1 MNRLFT
7 VLGLAFLGLT
17 AANCNKDDGNGGNQV
32 VNLRDRKEVREE
44 NAKQIEHF
52 IDNNYLIEKNG
63 IISFDSITSKDYQ
76 GQPTLRKDPRLTSA
90 KITSDN
96 YEYESYR
103 LSNGNTSLKFSKPKD
118 TLSYKVYYLI
128 LSNKN
133 DNVISTNKKNENA
146 PISTTD
152 SVFVKT
158 KAFSLKNESYS
169 PYTKEGNIGSYYS
182 FPLTLKEFGYMSQ
195 GQYLLIPDQLKTG
208 ERQIL
213 TKVKTAT
220 NIKLKPDGTYG
231 YDEGS
236 AGRIIAI
243 IPSGIGY
250 FNAGY
255 SNIVK
260 AYQPHIIDMTL
271 ITKKERDHD
280 GDGIPS
286 KYEVEAVMKLG
297 REVSDQEL
305 LDMKLT
311 IHDYFAYD
319 TDGDG
324 IPNFLDDDD
333 DGDGVLTKTELQY
346 KDKKKDT
353 KYRTLKY
360 YDPLLINCN
369 TGTYRFLDKTCFP
382 DQKDGEIIWPFE
394 KNK

>member
-32 VNLRDRKEVREE
+32 VNLRDRKEVRDE
-44 NAKQIEHF
+44 NAKQIEKF
-52 IDNNYLIEKNG
+52 LSDNYLIIEGDN
-63 IISFDSITSKDYQ
+63 IRFDSLSNPKATSIIPIKEDKRIEIKYQ
-76 GQPTLRKDPRLTSA
+76 

-118 TLSYKVYYLI
+118 ELEYTIAYFIVPDA
-128 LSNKN
+128 SNKKQ
-133 DNVISTNKKNENA
+133 VGEGQ
-146 PISTTD
+146 PISTMD
-152 SVFVKT
+152 SIYIKS
-158 KAFSLKNESYS
+158 KMFSLKNEVVVDNSYM
-169 PYTKEGNIGSYYS
+169 PSYYS

-195 GQYLLIPDQLKTG
+195 GLYPLIPNQLKTG

-213 TKVKTAT
+213 TLLKTAT
-220 NIKLKPDGTYG
+220 NVKIAEDGTPT
-231 YDEGS
+231 YDKGS
-236 AGRIIAI
+236 AGRIVAI
-243 IPSGIGY
+243 IPSGVGY

-255 SNIVK
+255 GSKVK
-260 AYQPHIIDMTL
+260 AYQPHIMDMTL
-271 ITKKERDHD
+271 IAKKERDHD

>member
-32 VNLRDRKEVREE
+32 VNLRDRQEVRDE
-44 NAKQIEHF
+44 NAKQIEKF
-52 IDNNYLIEKNG
+52 LSDNYLIIEGDN
-63 IISFDSITSKDYQ
+63 IRFDSLSNPKATSQTPIKDDKRIEIKYQ
-76 GQPTLRKDPRLTSA
+76 

-118 TLSYKVYYLI
+118 TLSYKVAYFI
-128 LSNKN
+128 VPDAN
-133 DNVISTNKKNENA
+133 NKKQVGEGQ
-146 PISTTD
+146 PISTMD
-152 SVFVKT
+152 SIYIKT
-158 KAFSLKNESYS
+158 KMFSLKNEVALDNSYM
-169 PYTKEGNIGSYYS
+169 PSYYS

-195 GQYLLIPDQLKTG
+195 GLYPLIPNQLKTG

-213 TKVKTAT
+213 TLLKTAT
-220 NIKLKPDGTYG
+220 NVKIADDGRPTY
-231 YDEGS
+231 DKGS
-236 AGRIIAI
+236 AGRIVAF

-255 SNIVK
+255 SNKVK
-260 AYQPHIIDMTL
+260 AYQPHIMDMTL
-271 ITKKERDHD
+271 IAKKERDHD

-333 DGDGVLTKTELQY
+333 DGDGVLTKTELQH
-346 KDKKKDT
+346 KDKDAT

-360 YDPLLINCN
+360 FDPLLKTCSDV
-369 TGTYRFLDKTCFP
+369 YRYLERSCFP
-382 DQKDGEIIWPFE
+382 DQKDGEIIWPQ
-394 KNK
+394 KSNK